1 MRKVCDMC
9 GGTGQRGV
17 YHALGQTGTNTN
29 ETCPM
34 CGGQGYVE
42 DVVYQPTSGVVGLEM
57 SADDIRKIIEERIR
71 EKVDAEFE
79 SFQNQSVRNSRHY
92 DPRMQEIVEDQIRRI
107 LTREFYPK
115 MSDYIKEAMI
125 RQLPHILRLAV
136 YDYFP
141 DLPKDGDDT

>member
-1 MRKVCDMC
+1 MRKVCEMC
-9 GGTGQRGV
+9 GGTGQRP
-17 YHALGQTGTNTN
+17 ACFTSEQTTTLSS
-29 ETCPM
+29 EQCPM
-34 CGGQGYVE
+34 CGGMGYI
-42 DVVYQPTSGVVGLEM
+42 DDMVYQPTNGVVGLGM

-71 EKVDAEFE
+71 EKVDEEFE

-115 MSDYIKEAMI
+115 MSEYIEKAMI
-125 RQLPHILRLAV
+125 SQLPHILRLAV

>member
-9 GGTGQRGV
+9 GGAGKRTI
-17 YHALGQTGTNTN
+17 AATNDCTSIAGY

-34 CGGQGYVE
+34 CGGRGIVDDMVQ
-42 DVVYQPTSGVVGLEM
+42 QTNGVVGLSM
-57 SADDIRKIIEERIR
+57 SADEIQKIIESRIR
-71 EKVDAEFE
+71 EKVDAEFS
-79 SFQNQSVRNSRHY
+79 SFQNQSIRNSRHY

-115 MSDYIKEAMI
+115 MSEYIKAAMI
-125 RQLPHILRLAV
+125 RELPTILRLAV

-141 DLPKDGDDT
+141 DLPKDGDDK